1 MNKKLFM
8 SGVML
13 AVFVLLANAVFATVT
28 ISAITPTTAVE
39 DTQTNFVLTANTTN
53 LNGTAVYA
61 LVNGPT
67 GMSIDSTT
75 GDLTWTPI
83 NDHVG
88 ANSVE
93 VRADDSDGTGATFLG
108 SVSVSNVN
116 DAPVLTAIGNKDTF
130 EGFAL
135 SFTVL
140 ASDVDVGDALTYS
153 STNLPSG
160 ANFDINTQSFTW
172 TPNED
177 QIGEHSDIEFRV
189 TDVAGATDFENVT
202 ISVEL
207 AKCDSGDETKIDITD
222 IDFDD
227 DKYKIGENVNVD
239 VDVEAPDEDLDDVE
253 VEICLYNVNQNKEVD
268 CWDADGSGDINED
281 DEEKY
286 DLEFTIPNDE
296 EVGND
301 DDYLLIVSVTADDE
315 NNDKQCIQESD
326 DIRIDRESHD
336 VMVDS
341 VRLNPST
348 VSAGESVQITV
359 RVENIGTKDEDDVF
373 VELIDNVL
381 GLDYESNRFDLDD
394 FAGSDNDHTVRFLFR
409 VPDTVAEGTYVVQPN
424 VYFDDDDETSSDEFA
439 SLRVRGAEG
448 STPSGNGGS
457 TSTGTPASLSV
468 TTDTNIDAGEDFA
481 NLHLVVNNMGSQDL
495 TGTLSFSPIGSW
507 ASSISGQAVSL
518 HPGQN
523 NLYFNLDVKN
533 AKPGMNSATVTISP
547 SGSSNFDQKLF
558 TLNFEVREGDN
569 ITGNVVSDNVS
580 FFRDRGTGFWVVV
593 DVIAIVLA
601 LIFIKIVFGRKRTI

>member
-1 MNKKLFM
+1 
-8 SGVML
+8 
-13 AVFVLLANAVFATVT
+13 
-28 ISAITPTTAVE
+28 
-39 DTQTNFVLTANTTN
+39 
-53 LNGTAVYA
+53 
-61 LVNGPT
+61 
-67 GMSIDSTT
+67 
-75 GDLTWTPI
+75 
-83 NDHVG
+83 
-88 ANSVE
+88 
-93 VRADDSDGTGATFLG
+93 GATFLG

-373 VELIDNVL
+373 VELID
-381 GLDYESNRFDLDD
+381 
-394 FAGSDNDHTVRFLFR
+394 
-409 VPDTVAEGTYVVQPN
+409 
-424 VYFDDDDETSSDEFA
+424 
-439 SLRVRGAEG
+439 
-448 STPSGNGGS
+448 
-457 TSTGTPASLSV
+457 
-468 TTDTNIDAGEDFA
+468 
-481 NLHLVVNNMGSQDL
+481 
-495 TGTLSFSPIGSW
+495 
-507 ASSISGQAVSL
+507 
-518 HPGQN
+518 
-523 NLYFNLDVKN
+523 
-533 AKPGMNSATVTISP
+533 
-547 SGSSNFDQKLF
+547 
-558 TLNFEVREGDN
+558 
-569 ITGNVVSDNVS
+569 
-580 FFRDRGTGFWVVV
+580 
-593 DVIAIVLA
+593 
-601 LIFIKIVFGRKRTI
+601 